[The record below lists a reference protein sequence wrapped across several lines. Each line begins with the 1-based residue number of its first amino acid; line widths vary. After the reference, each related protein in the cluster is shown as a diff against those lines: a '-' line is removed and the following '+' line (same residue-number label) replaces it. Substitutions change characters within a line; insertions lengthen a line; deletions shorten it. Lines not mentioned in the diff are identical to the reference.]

1 MTPEGMVKK
10 AVRKLLES
18 YERVHIS
25 MPVQNG
31 MGKQMLDF
39 HCAVAG
45 HALVIETKAPGGKP
59 TPRQEITIQELRD
72 AGAAV
77 FVVSLPPDFDD
88 LRRWLDA
95 HTSQKAVPRT

>member
-1 MTPEGMVKK
+1 MTPEGEVKK
-10 AVRKLLES
+10 QVRKLLS
-18 YERVHIS
+18 GYERVHVS

-39 HCAVAG
+39 HCVVNG
-45 HALVIETKAPGGKP
+45 FALVIETKAPGGKP

-77 FVVSLPPDFDD
+77 FVVSLPQHFDE
-88 LRRWLDA
+88 LRRWLDD
-95 HTSQKAVPRT
+95 HTSAKAVPST